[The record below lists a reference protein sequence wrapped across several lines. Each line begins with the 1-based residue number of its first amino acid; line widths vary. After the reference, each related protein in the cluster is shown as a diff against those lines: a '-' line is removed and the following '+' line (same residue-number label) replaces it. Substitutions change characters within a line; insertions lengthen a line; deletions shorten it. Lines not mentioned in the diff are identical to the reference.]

1 MGSCGKKIFTE
12 KKQNYSAIHLYFDFI
27 LFVYFF
33 LAERKGDFFPKGG
46 ENLFPDVFSNIF
58 PDYIS
63 YRIKL

>member
-12 KKQNYSAIHLYFDFI
+12 KEQSHSAVYLCFDFV
-27 LFVYFF
+27 LFACSF